1 MGANPVLLQ
10 DPARRER
17 MQGKPFCRGQ
27 LPSELTETWSP
38 RCAWL
43 RPVPPAVVVGTL
55 VKAQKRDKIRDSF
68 GLVPPGAALG
78 SALRPTAPSQ
88 RLLHGTARSPQKW
101 PLIWG
106 LATGRGSQAPHGAPW
121 GNTKHPIT
129 ANTINPSSEKPAGNT
144 PRFSVWESN
153 VLLFSLGLHLG
164 TELILPLTPVSGL
177 CLAFTQPRS
186 QEWDSPCAGGDSWEC
201 PAAPRGGS
209 WDAVPWWDVVLWFQ
223 LPLPVSLLS
232 CPACSGVSPP
242 NWFSSSVGR
251 VLLFRKAPK
260 YVLFAEFAG

>member
-1 MGANPVLLQ
+1 MPG
-10 DPARRER
+10 
-17 MQGKPFCRGQ
+17 
-27 LPSELTETWSP
+27 S
-38 RCAWL
+38 

-55 VKAQKRDKIRDSF
+55 VKAQKQDKIRDSF

-78 SALRPTAPSQ
+78 SALRPTVPSQ

-144 PRFSVWESN
+144 PRFSLWESN

-201 PAAPRGGS
+201 LAAPPGWELGCRALVGCGALVPAASPGVPALLPSVLRGV
-209 WDAVPWWDVVLWFQ
+209 ATKLV
-223 LPLPVSLLS
+223 
-232 CPACSGVSPP
+232 
-242 NWFSSSVGR
+242 
-251 VLLFRKAPK
+251 
-260 YVLFAEFAG
+260 